1 MGPGPPGTSIRQGKG
16 PLRRPDTRR
25 ARRFTRAVE
34 ALDRRGDAADLALK
48 LDACLELWSARSTIG
63 QYEGLRELV
72 EKAEALA
79 RVLDDGP
86 GLAQVQLRQAEAIA
100 LTGVVPRDA
109 RVGHRQG
116 ARSDRARRPA
126 GFENPSL
133 RAIHPGARGP
143 GSRTRREGSAGVQ
156 RGPCAVRRDMGFWA
170 GEGGGRA
177 GATPRELTLKL
188 VEPLHS
194 ILRARCLVPIDRL
207 RAPRHP
213 ATPSSPSC
221 RSPE

>member
-100 LTGVVPRDA
+100 LTEWSPATLESAIDKAREAIERADPRD
-109 RVGHRQG
+109 
-116 ARSDRARRPA
+116 
-126 GFENPSL
+126 L
-133 RAIHPGARGP
+133 
-143 GSRTRREGSAGVQ
+143 RTRRYARFILGHAGRGLGRVAKAVREFSAGLALFAETWASGLEKAEAGL
-156 RGPCAVRRDMGFWA
+156 GPPHGN
-170 GEGGGRA
+170 
-177 GATPRELTLKL
+177 
-188 VEPLHS
+188 
-194 ILRARCLVPIDRL
+194 
-207 RAPRHP
+207 
-213 ATPSSPSC
+213 SP
-221 RSPE
+221 